1 MSKSVFSRKKRL
13 YKQFGTMAM
22 LNTNL
27 KKIGNR
33 FLKVLQ
39 DVETDYIKL

>member
-1 MSKSVFSRKKRL
+1 
-13 YKQFGTMAM
+13 MAM

-39 DVETDYIKL
+39 DVETDYIKLKEYVIGRKFKWQ